1 MLSTPSLKFAGVAAF
16 ISAQNTKHETLL
28 SERGKRAS
36 FLRLEAA
43 FSRVLAIVLAALARQ
58 LLCFFMPDTERRQLQ
73 ASRRAQCA
81 RWRLPARDLPQQV
94 GGDNADAHGAGALA
108 SGRVYLPDEHGW
120 QKRLS
125 WSSTMGFAHVAFR
138 DAATFTWPQG
148 QCLQACVNDKPAA
161 APRSVVFASLL

>member
-1 MLSTPSLKFAGVAAF
+1 MSVRTVGLPGHTQHTASLLPDWPSTGRCQSLA
-16 ISAQNTKHETLL
+16 
-28 SERGKRAS
+28 RAS
-36 FLRLEAA
+36 LLGGLPPFETVA
-43 FSRVLAIVLAALARQ
+43 FPARFQRGMARQ
-58 LLCFFMPDTERRQLQ
+58 LLCFFMPDSERRQLQ

-148 QCLQACVNDKPAA
+148 QCLQACPQHSRCLS
-161 APRSVVFASLL
+161 RSCVMTA